1 MADQKK
7 SNVKSAPA
15 PSIVRLDELGWL
27 GHGLPAAL
35 GLAALIAAF
44 FAYQSHIQITLTVA
58 LLVIGGLL
66 PWVTWLSLHGSRA
79 GWSFLLSLSIVLGVM
94 TLFGAPKVR
103 GALDVSL
110 WLTMILPGLNVV
122 AAAALISLRAEY
134 LERDTVQA

>member
-15 PSIVRLDELGWL
+15 PSIVRLDELGSL
-27 GHGLPAAL
+27 GHGLPATL

-103 GALDVSL
+103 TLTGMHIGLALL
-110 WLTMILPGLNVV
+110 IP
-122 AAAALISLRAEY
+122 AAFGFA
-134 LERDTVQA
+134 